1 MRWTLATV
9 YLVALAAS
17 YYQRATMKP
26 TPEVRAE
33 DRREVHV
40 EAVQGERRVGGDVRV
55 VFRDVKANG
64 STGEDPSVAG
74 ALSGQA
80 QNRASI
86 DSPGSQARIPVVLVH
101 GSPGDAEVFDLLV
114 ERLRGPRRLIVP
126 DLPGFGQSSH
136 DLPDYSFLAHA
147 VYLWELLDQL
157 GVQRVHLVGFSMGGG
172 VVLNMARLA
181 PERVASVSMLSAINV
196 QEMELLGDYH
206 LNHGIH
212 GAQLAGFWLLKTLV
226 PRFGSWN
233 RSDMGIPYAR
243 NFYDSDQRPLAGI
256 LDTYAGPMLILHG
269 RKDPLVPFRAALEA
283 ERRVPQSELVAFDS
297 NHFMVFRDPRPL
309 VAPLAEFLGRVEAGT
324 ARTRA
329 TALPERVAAATMPMD
344 RKHWPEPGFI
354 TKAVLFL
361 TLAVGTFVSEDLACV
376 SAGMLVAEGR
386 AGFPLVACACFVG
399 IVVGDVLLFLAGR
412 WIGRAALER
421 APLRWVIKPEA
432 IDQASTWLHR
442 NGATVVALSRFT
454 PGTRLPTYVAAG
466 ILHVPFRK
474 FLGYFLLAAAV
485 WTPLVV
491 ALATGL
497 GMPFMHSEWLGRQPL
512 SLKLLVGAVVLFVI
526 TRLVSALLTFRG
538 RRGLARRWK
547 RLTRWEFWP
556 PYVFYPPVL
565 VYVFWLGLKHR
576 GFTLFTASNPAI
588 PAGGFIGESKSEIL
602 SKLHGADEW
611 LPKHALIAE
620 GDASARVAV
629 ARELMGDGR
638 FRFPVVLKPDA
649 GQRGSGVAVIR
660 SEEQLQAYLERTSYP
675 VILQEYVA
683 GKEFG
688 IFYYRYPDAAAGR
701 VFSITEKRLPVL
713 VGDGRHTLEELVLRD
728 DRAVCMADFY
738 LRKNAER
745 ADVVPAAG
753 EAVQL
758 VELGTHCRGA
768 IFLDGGDNVTPAL
781 ERVMERMAR
790 TFDGFYFGR
799 FDVRVPSVEDLREG
813 RNMKIIEVNGVT
825 SEATHI
831 YDPKLTIW
839 QAYRI
844 LFEQW
849 RVAFEIGAQ
858 NRAHGTR
865 PTGVFELLR
874 SMRQYRRQSQEHPE

>member
-1 MRWTLATV
+1 MLLAA
-9 YLVALAAS
+9 YLVALGAS
-17 YYQRATMKP
+17 YHQRATMKP
-26 TPEVRAE
+26 VPEVLTG
-33 DRREVHV
+33 DRREVRVQAV
-40 EAVQGERRVGGDVRV
+40 EGERLVGGDVRV
-55 VFRDVKANG
+55 VLRDVAAGG
-64 STGEDPSVAG
+64 STGGDPSVAG

-86 DSPGSQARIPVVLVH
+86 DSLGSRERIPVVLVH

-114 ERLRGPRRLIVP
+114 EGLRGPRRLIVP

-136 DLPDYSFLAHA
+136 DIPDYSFLAHGA
-147 VYLWELLDQL
+147 YLWQVLDRL
-157 GVQRVHLVGFSMGGG
+157 GLQRAHLVGFSMGGG
-172 VVLNMARLA
+172 VVLNMARLQ
-181 PERVASVSMLSAINV
+181 PERVASITMLSAINV
-196 QEMELLGDYH
+196 QEMELLGDYY
-206 LNHGIH
+206 LNHAIH
-212 GAQLAGFWLLKTLV
+212 GAQLAGFWVIKTAV

-233 RSDMGIPYAR
+233 QSDVGIPYAR
-243 NFYDSDQRPLAGI
+243 NFYDSDQRPLGSM
-256 LDTYAGPMLILHG
+256 LDSYAGPMVILHG
-269 RKDPLVPFRAALEA
+269 TSDPLVPIEAAREA
-283 ERRVPQSELVAFDS
+283 ARRVPQSELQVFDS

-309 VAPLAEFLGRVEAGT
+309 VPPLEDFLDRVEAGK
-324 ARTRA
+324 ARVRS
-329 TALPERVAAATMPMD
+329 TALPERLAAAQRPMD
-344 RKHWPEPGFI
+344 RRHWPKPGFI
-354 TKAVLFL
+354 TQAVLFL
-361 TLAVGTFVSEDLACV
+361 TLALGTFVSEDLACV
-376 SAGMLVAEGR
+376 SAGMLAAEGR
-386 AGFPLVACACFVG
+386 ASFLLVALACFVG

-412 WIGRAALER
+412 WIGRAALQR
-421 APLRWVIKPEA
+421 APLRWMIKPDA
-432 IDQASTWLHR
+432 IDFASAWLRH

-512 SLKLLVGAVVLFVI
+512 SLKLLVGAVALFVI

-565 VYVFWLGLKHR
+565 LYVFYLGLKHR

-602 SKLHGADEW
+602 GKLRGAEEW
-611 LPKHALIAE
+611 LPAHALIVAGDGEGRIAQAE
-620 GDASARVAV
+620 ALLR
-629 ARELMGDGR
+629 DGR
-638 FRFPVVLKPDA
+638 FQFPVVLKPDA

-660 SEEQLQAYLERTSYP
+660 SGKQLREYLGRTSYP
-675 VILQEYVA
+675 VILQQYVA

-688 IFYYRYPDAAAGR
+688 IFYYRYPDAATGR

-713 VGDGRHTLEELVLRD
+713 VGDGRQTLEELVLAD
-728 DRAVCMADFY
+728 DRAVCMSDFY

-745 ADVVPAAG
+745 AEETPAAG
-753 EAVQL
+753 EQVQL

-781 ERVMERMAR
+781 ERTVERMAR

-799 FDVRVPSVEDLREG
+799 FDVRVPSGDNLREG
-813 RNMKIIEVNGVT
+813 RNLRIIEVNGVT

-831 YDPKLTIW
+831 YDPKLSLW
-839 QAYRI
+839 QAYSI

-858 NRAHGTR
+858 NRARGTR
-865 PTGVFELLR
+865 PTGALELLR
-874 SMRQYRRQSQEHPE
+874 SMRQYREQAQEHPE

>member
-1 MRWTLATV
+1 MGSARAGE
-9 YLVALAAS
+9 APAAS
-17 YYQRATMKP
+17 QTTPSQPAP
-26 TPEVRAE
+26 TP
-33 DRREVHV
+33 
-40 EAVQGERRVGGDVRV
+40 
-55 VFRDVKANG
+55 
-64 STGEDPSVAG
+64 
-74 ALSGQA
+74 
-80 QNRASI
+80 
-86 DSPGSQARIPVVLVH
+86 IPVVLVH
-101 GSPGDAEVFDLLV
+101 GSPGDAGVFDLMV

-126 DLPGFGQSSH
+126 DLPGFGESSH
-136 DLPDYSFLAHA
+136 DIPDYSFLAHA
-147 VYLWELLDQL
+147 VYLWQVLDRL
-157 GVQRVHLVGFSMGGG
+157 GVQKVHLVGFSMGGG

-181 PERVASVSMLSAINV
+181 PERVASITMLSAINV
-196 QEMELLGDYH
+196 QEMELLGDYY
-206 LNHGIH
+206 LNHAIH
-212 GAQLAGFWLLKTLV
+212 GAQLAGFWVIKTAV

-233 RSDMGIPYAR
+233 QSDMGIPYAH

-256 LDTYAGPMLILHG
+256 LDAYAGPMLILHG
-269 RKDPLVPFRAALEA
+269 EHDPLVPIEAAREA
-283 ERRVPQSELVAFDS
+283 ERRVPQSELQVFDS

-309 VAPLAEFLGRVEAGT
+309 VPPLVDFLDRVEGGT
-324 ARTRA
+324 ARTRV
-329 TALPERVAAATMPMD
+329 TALPGRVAAAQRPMD
-344 RKHWPEPGFI
+344 RRHWPQPGFI
-354 TKAVLFL
+354 TRAVLFL
-361 TLAVGTFVSEDLACV
+361 TLALATFVSEDLACV
-376 SAGMLVAEGR
+376 SAGMLAAEGR
-386 AGFPLVACACFVG
+386 ASFLLVALACFVG
-399 IVVGDVLLFLAGR
+399 IVIGDVLLFVAGR
-412 WIGRAALER
+412 WIGRAAVQR
-421 APLRWVIKPEA
+421 APLRWIIKPEA
-432 IDQASTWLHR
+432 IDFASTWLRH

-491 ALATGL
+491 GLATGL

-512 SLKLLVGAVVLFVI
+512 PLKLLVGAVVLFVI
-526 TRLVSALLTFRG
+526 TRLGSALLTFRG

-565 VYVFWLGLKHR
+565 AYVFWLGLKHR

-602 SKLHGADEW
+602 GKLQGAGEW
-611 LPKHALIAE
+611 LPAHETIAA
-620 GDASARVAV
+620 GDKEARLVR
-629 ARELMGDGR
+629 ARELMCNGR

-660 SEEQLQAYLERTSYP
+660 SDEQLREYLERTTYQ
-675 VILQEYVA
+675 VILQEYV
-683 GKEFG
+683 GGEEFG

-701 VFSITEKRLPVL
+701 VFSITEKKLPVL
-713 VGDGRHTLEELVLRD
+713 VGDGRRTLEELVLAD
-728 DRAVCMADFY
+728 DRAVCMSDFY

-745 ADVVPAAG
+745 AEDVPAAG

-768 IFLDGGDNVTPAL
+768 IFLDGGANVTPAL
-781 ERVMERMAR
+781 ENTLKRMAQ

-799 FDVRVPSVEDLREG
+799 FDVRVPTVADLKEG
-813 RNMKIIEVNGVT
+813 RNLRIIEVNGVT

-831 YDPKLTIW
+831 YDPKLSLW
-839 QAYRI
+839 QAYSI

-865 PTGVFELLR
+865 PTGLLELVR
-874 SMRQYRRQSQEHPE
+874 SMRQYRKQSKEHPE

>member
-1 MRWTLATV
+1 MTRIGNRAALTLAAI
-9 YLVALAAS
+9 YFVALAAS
-17 YYQRATMKP
+17 YYQRATMKSAP
-26 TPEVRAE
+26 VVLVG

-40 EAVQGERRVGGDVRV
+40 EAVRGERRVGGDVRV
-55 VFRDVKANG
+55 VVRDVEANG
-64 STGEDPSVAG
+64 STGEDA
-74 ALSGQA
+74 
-80 QNRASI
+80 RASI
-86 DSPGSQARIPVVLVH
+86 DASGAQDGIPVVLVH

-136 DLPDYSFLAHA
+136 DIPDYSFLADA
-147 VYLWELLDQL
+147 MYVWEALDQL
-157 GVQRVHLVGFSMGGG
+157 GIQRVHLVGFSMGGG
-172 VVLNMARLA
+172 VVLNMAQLA
-181 PERVASVSMLSAINV
+181 PERVASVTMLSAINV

-212 GAQLAGFWLLKTLV
+212 GAQLAGFWVLKTFV

-309 VAPLAEFLGRVEAGT
+309 VAPLADFLDRVEAGT

-329 TALPERVAAATMPMD
+329 TALPDRVAASTMPMD
-344 RKHWPEPGFI
+344 RQHWPEPGFI

-361 TLAVGTFVSEDLACV
+361 TLALGTFVSEDLACV

-386 AGFPLVACACFVG
+386 AGFLLVACACFVG
-399 IVVGDVLLFLAGR
+399 IVVGDILLFLAGR

-421 APLRWVIKPEA
+421 APLRWMIKPQA
-432 IDQASTWLHR
+432 IDQASAWLHS

-512 SLKLLVGAVVLFVI
+512 SLKLLVGAVALFVI

-565 VYVFWLGLKHR
+565 AYVFWLGLKHR

-588 PAGGFIGESKSEIL
+588 PAGGFIGESKGEIL
-602 SKLHGADEW
+602 SKLRGAEEW
-611 LPKHALIAE
+611 LPAHELIAE
-620 GDASARVAV
+620 GEASARVAR
-629 ARELMGDGR
+629 ARELMRDGR

-660 SEEQLQAYLERTSYP
+660 SEEQLQAYLERTTYP

-688 IFYYRYPDAAAGR
+688 IFYYRYPEGAAGR

-728 DRAVCMADFY
+728 DRAVCMSDFY

-745 ADVVPAAG
+745 ADAVPVEG
-753 EAVQL
+753 EPVQL

-768 IFLDGGDNVTPAL
+768 IFLDGGEHVTPAL
-781 ERVMERMAR
+781 QRVMERMAR

-799 FDVRVPSVEDLREG
+799 FDVRVPSAEDLREG
-813 RNMKIIEVNGVT
+813 RNLKIIEVNGVT

-858 NRAHGTR
+858 NRARGTR
-865 PTGVFELLR
+865 ATSVFGLLS
-874 SMRQYRRQSQEHPE
+874 SMRQYRKQSQEHPE